1 MKLKK
6 HVININVR
14 LVGTITHPK
23 KSKGHLNQSKYPKK
37 WVKKQSA
44 VEKNETR
51 HQEGAKVQRQSEAP
65 NPLDAQVLLGV
76 AVVAQAAH
84 ALEIQSGRTL
94 EGLGELVSG
103 VITHYNPL

>member
-23 KSKGHLNQSKYPKK
+23 KSKGHLNQSRYPKK
-37 WVKKQSA
+37 WVKKPSA
-44 VEKNETR
+44 
-51 HQEGAKVQRQSEAP
+51 QEGAKVRQSEAP

-84 ALEIQSGRTL
+84 ALVEIQSGRTL
-94 EGLGELVSG
+94 RRRPWGTG
-103 VITHYNPL
+103 